1 MIMNSTTFREL
12 VLKQHSFRS
21 ELSEAD
27 ALDCV
32 VQFAILAASGFPVIA
47 GFTHE
52 EVKDGERGIQV
63 LFPDFE
69 ILSKVTH
76 EDMRIIEQRLITEQ
90 KWSQASIERGT
101 FYNGGFKGRCYRLKL
116 LY

>member
-1 MIMNSTTFREL
+1 MKMNSAIFREL
-12 VLKQHSFRS
+12 VLKENSFRS

-27 ALDCV
+27 TLDCV

-52 EVKDGERGIQV
+52 EVEDGEKGIQV

-69 ILSKVTH
+69 ILSNVSH
-76 EDMRIIEQRLITEQ
+76 DDMRIVEQRIKDEQ
-90 KWSQASIERGT
+90 KWSQASIERGN

>member
-1 MIMNSTTFREL
+1 MKMNSATFREL
-12 VLKQHSFRS
+12 VLAQHGFRT
-21 ELSEAD
+21 ELTETD

-32 VQFAILAASGFPVIA
+32 VQFAIFAATGIPVIA
-47 GFTHE
+47 GFTLE
-52 EVKDGERGIQV
+52 EVADGEKGAQV

-69 ILSKVTH
+69 ILKNVSQA
-76 EDMRIIEQRLITEQ
+76 DMRVVEQRVMEEQ
-90 KWSQASIERGT
+90 EWSHVTLERGN